1 MCGETLDD
9 VEGGADKGKDND
21 SAVGTASC
29 EHGRGELELTNEG
42 CVSLKKS

>member
-9 VEGGADKGKDND
+9 VEGGADKGKYDD
-21 SAVGTASC
+21 SAIGTAGC

-42 CVSLKKS
+42 CVSLEES

>member
-9 VEGGADKGKDND
+9 VECGADEGKYDD
-21 SAVGTASC
+21 SAVGTAGC

-42 CVSLKKS
+42 GVSLEES